1 MLVKNKDVLNRQDLL
16 RGEFGL
22 EREALRIN
30 ECGKLAKTFHPE
42 VFGDR
47 TKNPFITTDF
57 AEAQVE
63 MVTPV
68 CKTLEEVHDRITL
81 INKIVLREIG
91 DELLWPY
98 SMPPKVDAE
107 ESVEIARFPDSVAGL
122 KAREYREMLLEKYGY
137 GPQLIS
143 GIHYNFSFSEAM
155 LLKLYETSE
164 KERSFKMFKDDVYLK
179 ICRNYLNYHWFLVYH
194 LGASPMCINL
204 DEKEAVS
211 LRNSHYGYQN
221 FEDLKLSYESVV
233 SHVASIKR
241 AVDAGLIV
249 DEREIYSPIR
259 LKHPR
264 KGDMLGTLVN
274 EGITYLEL
282 RSVDLNPFEL
292 SGISLDALKFIHL
305 FVLTLLE
312 IDEHVTWDPKEMADL
327 VALKGRSSEV
337 ARRLAPHI
345 KEIRAAMKRVN
356 DAFSLGFDYVLEER
370 ELFAKQVLGIDF
382 LALAKAQKEEGLLPS
397 TIYQTF
403 GYEDMEMSTQLLIAE
418 CIKRGV
424 SYEILDRSANFLKLS
439 LGDRQE
445 LVKQASKTSL
455 DTYVSY
461 LAMEN
466 KEVTKKVLEK
476 SGFPV
481 PAGTTFFDV
490 ETALLNFDSFA
501 GRHVV
506 VKPKST
512 NFGLGI
518 VMFRPLTC
526 KDAFEDALK
535 IAFGFDSEV
544 IIEDFIVGQEYRFL
558 VVDNDVIAVLKRV
571 GANVVGDGVHTVAEL
586 IEKKNDHPWRGV
598 DHLAPLEKI
607 VLGEIERHNL
617 KVAGYTSESIVTE
630 GEIVVLRDNSNISTG
645 GDSIDVTEVAHDFF
659 KDKAVAAA
667 HALGSRVCGVDLI
680 INGDLSSAD
689 SPYGF
694 IELNFNPALHM
705 HAFVLEGKGRNATP
719 YILKALS
726 LIDEV

>member
-1 MLVKNKDVLNRQDLL
+1 MLVKNKGVLNKQDLL
-16 RGEFGL
+16 VGDFGL

-30 ECGKLAKTFHPE
+30 QNGKLAQTFHPK

-68 CKTLEEVHDRITL
+68 CATLEEVHERITL

-98 SMPPKVDAE
+98 SMPPVVEAGE
-107 ESVEIARFPDSVAGL
+107 NVEIAHFPDTAVGRR
-122 KAREYREMLLEKYGY
+122 ARDYREMLLEKYGH

-143 GIHYNFSFSEAM
+143 GIHYNFSFSESM
-155 LLKLYETSE
+155 LIKLYETLGTE
-164 KERSFKMFKDDVYLK
+164 KSFKAFKDDVYLK
-179 ICRNYLNYHWFLVYH
+179 ICRNYLNYHWFLIYY
-194 LGASPMCINL
+194 LGASPTGVGI
-204 DEKEAVS
+204 DEPEAVS
-211 LRNSHYGYQN
+211 LRNSRYGYQN
-221 FEDLKLSYESVV
+221 FEDLKLSYDSVACHV
-233 SHVASIKR
+233 SSIKQ

-259 LKHPR
+259 LKHPK
-264 KGDMLGTLVN
+264 KGDMLANLAN

-292 SGISLDALKFIHL
+292 AGISLDALKFTHL
-305 FVLTLLE
+305 FILALLE
-312 IDEHVTWDPKEMADL
+312 IDEEVTWDPKEMADL
-327 VALKGRSSEV
+327 VALKGLNAE
-337 ARRLAPHI
+337 AKLAPHM
-345 KEIRAAMKRVN
+345 KEINHVMKRIN
-356 DAFSLGFDYVLEER
+356 DAYSLGFDDILKER
-370 ELFAKQVLGIDF
+370 EPFVKQVLKADF
-382 LALAKAQKEEGLLPS
+382 LALAKAQKKEGLSPS

-424 SYEILDRSANFLKLS
+424 SYEVLDRSANFLKLS
-439 LGDRQE
+439 RGDVQE

-476 SGFPV
+476 AGFPV
-481 PAGTTFFDV
+481 PTGKTFLDIKTALAQV
-490 ETALLNFDSFA
+490 ETFA
-501 GRHVV
+501 GRHIV

-512 NFGLGI
+512 NFGVGI
-518 VMFRPLTC
+518 MMFRPLTC
-526 KDAFEDALK
+526 KKAFEEALE
-535 IAFGFDSEV
+535 IAFSFDKEV
-544 IIEDFIVGQEYRFL
+544 IVEEFLEGQEYRFL
-558 VVDNDVIAVLKRV
+558 VVDHEVVAVLKRV
-571 GANVVGDGVHTVAEL
+571 GSNVVGNGIHTVAEL
-586 IEKKNDHPWRGV
+586 VEQKNDHPWRGV
-598 DHLAPLEKI
+598 GHLSPLEKI

-617 KVAGYTSESIVTE
+617 KTAGYGMKSIVPK
-630 GEIVVLRDNSNISTG
+630 GEVVVLRDNSNISTG
-645 GDSIDVTEVAHDFF
+645 GDSIDVTDNAHPFF
-659 KDKAVAAA
+659 KTQAVAAA
-667 HALGSRVCGVDLI
+667 HALGSRICGVDLI
-680 INGDLSSAD
+680 VNGDLSSAN
-689 SPYGF
+689 SSYGF

-719 YILKALS
+719 NILKALS
-726 LIDEV
+726 LIDEF

>member
-1 MLVKNKDVLNRQDLL
+1 MLIRNKNVLKKQDLL
-16 RGEFGL
+16 VGDFGL
-22 EREALRIN
+22 EREALRIDP
-30 ECGKLAKTFHPE
+30 EGKVAKTFHPE

-68 CKTLEEVHDRITL
+68 CRTLEEVYAEITL

-98 SMPPKVDAE
+98 SMPPVVDAE
-107 ESVEIARFPDSVAGL
+107 ERIEIAHFPDNEAGR
-122 KAREYREMLLEKYGY
+122 KARGYREMLLEKYGY

-155 LLKLYETSE
+155 LRKLYEASDKE
-164 KERSFKMFKDDVYLK
+164 KSFKTFKDDVYLK
-179 ICRNYLNYHWFLVYH
+179 ICRNYLNYHWFLVYY
-194 LGASPMCINL
+194 LGASPTGVDI
-204 DEKEAVS
+204 DEKGAVS
-211 LRNSHYGYQN
+211 LRNSCYGYQN
-221 FEDLKLSYESVV
+221 FEDLKLSYESA
-233 SHVASIKR
+233 SDHVASIKR

-259 LKHPR
+259 LKHPK
-264 KGDMLGTLVN
+264 KGDMLANLVN
-274 EGITYLEL
+274 KGIMYLEL

-292 SGISLDALKFIHL
+292 AGISLDALKFIHL

-312 IDEHVTWDPKEMADL
+312 IDEDVTWNPKEMADL
-327 VALKGRSSEV
+327 VALEGLTAE
-337 ARRLAPHI
+337 AELAPYV
-345 KEIRAAMKRVN
+345 KEMRHAMKRIN
-356 DAFSLGFDYVLEER
+356 DSFSLGFEDILEER
-370 ELFAKQVLGIDF
+370 EPFVRQVLKADF
-382 LALAKAQKEEGLLPS
+382 LALAKAQKEEATQPS
-397 TIYQTF
+397 TLYQTF

-424 SYEILDRSANFLKLS
+424 SYEILDRPANFLKLS
-439 LGDRQE
+439 VGETQE

-466 KEVTKKVLEK
+466 KEVTKKMLEK

-481 PAGTTFFDV
+481 PAGKTFLDV
-490 ETALLNFDSFA
+490 ETALADVDSFI

-506 VKPKST
+506 VKPKTT

-526 KDAFEDALK
+526 KDAFEDALE
-535 IAFGFDSEV
+535 IAFGFDHEV
-544 IIEDFIVGQEYRFL
+544 IVEDFIVGQEYRFL
-558 VVDNDVIAVLKRV
+558 VVDHDVIAVLKRV
-571 GANVVGDGVHTVAEL
+571 GANVVGDGVHTIAEL
-586 IEKKNDHPWRGV
+586 VEKKNAHPWRGTG
-598 DHLAPLEKI
+598 HLAPLEKM
-607 VLGEIERHNL
+607 VLGEIEVHNL
-617 KVAGYTSESIVTE
+617 KAAGYTPESIVAD
-630 GEIVVLRDNSNISTG
+630 GEVVALRDNSNISTG
-645 GDSIDVTEVAHDFF
+645 GDSIDVTDQVHDFF
-659 KDKAVAAA
+659 KVQAVAAA
-667 HALGSRVCGVDLI
+667 HALGSRICGVDLI
-680 INGDLSSAD
+680 IDGDLNSAD

-726 LIDEV
+726 LIDEI